1 MVPRKTL
8 LAACVVLSAL
18 CLAAGYAV
26 TAQWVGVVIAIIT
39 GPGWVFARKYPATL
53 LPLLCLLAT
62 IGLAVTGSLTGSPA
76 SLMIFGSAAAL
87 AAWDLL
93 FLDSALADN
102 SPGEQTRQYETK
114 HLQSL
119 AMALGSGLLAAFLG
133 GLLHLRL
140 SFVMLILFIALA
152 VFGLERVWG
161 YVKKMEK
168 R

>member
-1 MVPRKTL
+1 
-8 LAACVVLSAL
+8 
-18 CLAAGYAV
+18 
-26 TAQWVGVVIAIIT
+26 
-39 GPGWVFARKYPATL
+39 
-53 LPLLCLLAT
+53 LAT
-62 IGLAVTGSLTGSPA
+62 IALAVTGSLTGSPA
-76 SLMIFGSAAAL
+76 SLMIIGSAAAL

-93 FLDSALADN
+93 FLDAALVSN
-102 SPGEQTRQYETK
+102 SPGEQTRQFETK

-119 AMALGSGLLAAFLG
+119 ALALGSGLLAAFLG
-133 GLLHLRL
+133 SLLHLRI

>member
-1 MVPRKTL
+1 MALSKTFFSVS
-8 LAACVVLSAL
+8 VVLSAL

-26 TAQWVGVVIAIIT
+26 TGQWFGVVIAIMT
-39 GPGWVFARKYPATL
+39 GPGWVLTRKYPASS
-53 LPLLCLLAT
+53 PPFFCLSVV
-62 IGLAVTGSLTGSPA
+62 IVLAVIGSLTGSPS
-76 SLMIFGSAAAL
+76 SLMIFSSVAAL

-93 FLDSALADN
+93 FLDVAMVSN
-102 SPGEQTRQYETK
+102 SHTAQTRQYEIK

-119 AMALGSGLLAAFLG
+119 ALALGFGLLAAFLG
-133 GLLHLRL
+133 GLLHLQI
-140 SFVMLILFIALA
+140 SFVMLILIIALV

>member
-1 MVPRKTL
+1 MALSKTFFGVS
-8 LAACVVLSAL
+8 VVLSAL

-26 TAQWVGVVIAIIT
+26 TGQWFGVVIAIMNA
-39 GPGWVFARKYPATL
+39 PGWVLARKNPASS
-53 LPLLCLLAT
+53 LPLLCLLVT
-62 IGLAVTGSLTGSPA
+62 IGLAAAGCLTGSPS
-76 SLMIFGSAAAL
+76 SLMIFSSAAAL

-93 FLDSALADN
+93 FLDVAMVSN
-102 SPGEQTRQYETK
+102 SHTAQTRQYEIK

-119 AMALGSGLLAAFLG
+119 ALALGFGLLAAFLG
-133 GLLHLRL
+133 GLLNLQV
-140 SFVMLILFIALA
+140 SFVMLMLFIALV

>member
-1 MVPRKTL
+1 MALRKTFF
-8 LAACVVLSAL
+8 AVCAVLSAL

-26 TAQWVGVVIAIIT
+26 TGQWLGVVIAMIA
-39 GPGWVFARKYPATL
+39 GPGWVFARKYPASS

-62 IGLAVTGSLTGSPA
+62 MGLAVTGSLTGSPA

-93 FLDSALADN
+93 FLDVAVAGD
-102 SPGEQTRQYETK
+102 SPGGQTRQFETR

-119 AMALGSGLLAAFLG
+119 ALALGSGLLAAFLG
-133 GLLHLRL
+133 SLLRL
-140 SFVMLILFIALA
+140 RLPFVMLIFFIALA